1 MIQLPIQHREVL
13 KAASPR
19 FTCKGGPANVDSE
32 DLEGMKVSE
41 LKILCKEKGL
51 RVTGNKSELIE
62 RIQQSSPNP
71 KRVARDTTMDSDIDN
86 AIDRLLDRHDRRKSK
101 SAPKDTTETPETSI
115 VEAEIIEEEGPAQE
129 QSAKEL
135 ILVDDEPEIEPD
147 EEKQEHPVERQDGK
161 PLKETEKKTKK
172 KTEKESISPTRQFR
186 ITRLQVAAGFAA
198 ALILSATLWVFLQRD
213 SSFTAQQVRYG
224 DSIEFSIQ
232 QSTIN
237 IEGDDMVAILR
248 DSISPSAFDQ
258 VCSEIDVDISGI
270 GSLSVARGT
279 DLDTVFPSDT
289 EHRGAYSV
297 YDAFGRVSLAAKQSL
312 NHELDV
318 DLQGKTWRE
327 NGIECSNAGWSYPE
341 NKLSMTT
348 ESWRHISDRSV
359 IRTETDLEFTDS
371 DGESTYVEATTFG
384 TSILPGLGAIA
395 PLLSI
400 PLLPMDLQE
409 FFGDTVL
416 EEGASSSE
424 DESWTWNV
432 KKERNDPIHGYVY
445 PISISNDEIEACF
458 GYLRMDIL
466 VDPDIP
472 WPVQQTAD
480 IRLDKSLATS
490 QCSVFASAV
499 SDAALPEGRLDMRM
513 DMTVTSSSKGTNEID
528 WYDEYDSEPSP
539 GDDRPTN
546 AGKKDWASHMP
557 DESDSRASL
566 EQITTCLRASHP
578 LSDAAKALDEG
589 GYVWEA
595 TYSLN
600 DEDWNLSWVD
610 TQDKSGWI
618 ILDWI
623 PDDQSCPIADS
634 GDWGNDDP
642 VSWDKSAIPSTL
654 TLDYLENRLLNENRY
669 AEVNEVMILD
679 SQEERQY
686 LGYRAVSGEIDDIS
700 DLLSSELSTGVVTV
714 VLHSEWSSLDR
725 TRDYTFDVAMDATS
739 SRVIGWIQISTSSE

>member
-1 MIQLPIQHREVL
+1 M
-13 KAASPR
+13 
-19 FTCKGGPANVDSE
+19 DSE
-32 DLEGMKVSE
+32 VLEGMKVSE

-62 RIQQSSPNP
+62 RIQQSSSNS
-71 KRVARDTTMDSDIDN
+71 KSVNRDTTMDADIDN
-86 AIDRLLDRHDRRKSK
+86 AIDRLLDRHDRRKPESVLK
-101 SAPKDTTETPETSI
+101 DAPEALETSI
-115 VEAEIIEEEGPAQE
+115 VEAEIIEEEEPAQE
-129 QSAKEL
+129 ESVKEL
-135 ILVDDEPEIEPD
+135 ILIDDEPDIELD
-147 EEKQEHPVERQDGK
+147 REKQEHPVERQDRK
-161 PLKETEKKTKK
+161 PLKKKVEKKA
-172 KTEKESISPTRQFR
+172 EKESVSSSRPFR

-232 QSTIN
+232 QTTIN

-248 DSISPSAFDQ
+248 DAISPSAFDQ
-258 VCSEIDVDISGI
+258 VCSEIDVDISGM

-297 YDAFGRVSLAAKQSL
+297 YDAYGRVSLAAKQSL

-348 ESWRHISDRSV
+348 ESWRHISDRDV

-371 DGESTYVEATTFG
+371 DGESTHVDATTFG

-416 EEGASSSE
+416 KEGASSSE

-499 SDAALPEGRLDMRM
+499 SDA
-513 DMTVTSSSKGTNEID
+513 
-528 WYDEYDSEPSP
+528 
-539 GDDRPTN
+539 
-546 AGKKDWASHMP
+546 
-557 DESDSRASL
+557 
-566 EQITTCLRASHP
+566 
-578 LSDAAKALDEG
+578 
-589 GYVWEA
+589 
-595 TYSLN
+595 
-600 DEDWNLSWVD
+600 
-610 TQDKSGWI
+610 
-618 ILDWI
+618 
-623 PDDQSCPIADS
+623 
-634 GDWGNDDP
+634 
-642 VSWDKSAIPSTL
+642 
-654 TLDYLENRLLNENRY
+654 
-669 AEVNEVMILD
+669 
-679 SQEERQY
+679 
-686 LGYRAVSGEIDDIS
+686 
-700 DLLSSELSTGVVTV
+700 
-714 VLHSEWSSLDR
+714 
-725 TRDYTFDVAMDATS
+725 
-739 SRVIGWIQISTSSE
+739 

>member
-1 MIQLPIQHREVL
+1 MDSEVL
-13 KAASPR
+13 ESK
-19 FTCKGGPANVDSE
+19 
-32 DLEGMKVSE
+32 KVSE
-41 LKILCKEKGL
+41 LKILCKEMGL

-62 RIQQSSPNP
+62 RIQQSSPSSKPVN
-71 KRVARDTTMDSDIDN
+71 KDTAMDADIDN
-86 AIDRLLDRHDRRKSK
+86 AIDRLLDRHDRRKPNPV
-101 SAPKDTTETPETSI
+101 PKDAPEALQPSV
-115 VEAEIIEEEGPAQE
+115 VEAELIEAELIEAELIEEEE
-129 QSAKEL
+129 SAKEL
-135 ILVDDEPEIEPD
+135 ILIDDEPDIEPD
-147 EEKQEHPVERQDGK
+147 REKQEYSVEKQDMK
-161 PLKETEKKTKK
+161 SLKK
-172 KTEKESISPTRQFR
+172 KAENKAEKESTSSTRPFR

-232 QSTIN
+232 QTTIN

-248 DSISPSAFDQ
+248 DAISPSAFDQ
-258 VCSEIDVDISGI
+258 VCSEIDVDISGM

-297 YDAFGRVSLAAKQSL
+297 YDAYGRVSLAAKQSL

-348 ESWRHISDRSV
+348 ESWRHISDRDV

-371 DGESTYVEATTFG
+371 DGESTHVGATTFG
-384 TSILPGLGAIA
+384 TSILPGLGSIA

-480 IRLDKSLATS
+480 IRLDKSLTTS

-513 DMTVTSSSKGTNEID
+513 DMTVTSSSRGGNEID

-539 GDDRPTN
+539 GDDRPTS
-546 AGKKDWASHMP
+546 AGKQDWASHMP
-557 DESDSRASL
+557 DESESRTSL

-578 LSDAAKALDEG
+578 LSDAAKALDGG
-589 GYVWEA
+589 GYIWEA

-600 DEDWNLSWVD
+600 NEEWNLSWVD
-610 TQDKSGWI
+610 IEDQSGWI
-618 ILDWI
+618 ILDWELN
-623 PDDQSCPIADS
+623 DESCPIVDS

-642 VSWDKSAIPSTL
+642 ASWDKSAIPSTL

-669 AEVNEVMILD
+669 EEVNEVMIQD
-679 SQEERQY
+679 SPEELHH

-714 VLHSEWSSLDR
+714 VLHSEWTSVDR
-725 TRDYTFDVAMDATS
+725 TRDYTFDVAMDATT

>member
-1 MIQLPIQHREVL
+1 MDFE
-13 KAASPR
+13 A
-19 FTCKGGPANVDSE
+19 
-32 DLEGMKVSE
+32 LEGMKVSE

-62 RIQQSSPNP
+62 RIQHFSANSKTIN
-71 KRVARDTTMDSDIDN
+71 KNTIMDSDIDN

-101 SAPKDTTETPETSI
+101 PARKNIFEAPEPPI
-115 VEAEIIEEEGPAQE
+115 VEAEIIEEEISIDE
-129 QSAKEL
+129 STKEL
-135 ILVDDEPEIEPD
+135 ILIDDEPDIGYEMEF
-147 EEKQEHPVERQDGK
+147 EKERQEEPVDLNDRK
-161 PLKETEKKTKK
+161 HPKK
-172 KTEKESISPTRQFR
+172 KPQKNTGKESPLTVQPFR
-186 ITRLQVAAGFAA
+186 ITRLQLAAGFAA

-232 QSTIN
+232 QSTVN

-297 YDAFGRVSLAAKQSL
+297 YDAYGRVSLAAKQTL

-341 NKLSMTT
+341 NKISMTT
-348 ESWRHISDRSV
+348 ESWRHISDKSV

-371 DGESTYVEATTFG
+371 DGESTHVEATTFG

-395 PLLSI
+395 PLLAI

-409 FFGDTVL
+409 FFGNTVL
-416 EEGASSSE
+416 QEGATSSE
-424 DESWTWNV
+424 DDPWTWNV

-480 IRLDKSLATS
+480 IRLDKSLSTS

-513 DMTVTSSSKGTNEID
+513 DMTVTTSSKGTNVID
-528 WYDEYDSEPSP
+528 WNDEYDSKPSP
-539 GDDRPTN
+539 GEDRPTS

-557 DESDSRASL
+557 DESDDRVSL
-566 EQITTCLRASHP
+566 EQITTCLRTSHP
-578 LSDAAKALDEG
+578 TSDAAKALDEG

-595 TYSLN
+595 THSFN

-610 TQDKSGWI
+610 IEDQSGWI
-618 ILDWI
+618 ILDG
-623 PDDQSCPIADS
+623 DTNDESCPIVDS
-634 GDWGNDDP
+634 GDWGNDGP

-654 TLDYLENRLLNENRY
+654 TLDYLENRLLDENRY
-669 AEVNEVMILD
+669 QEVNEVMILD
-679 SQEERQY
+679 STEEEQD

-714 VLHSEWSSLDR
+714 VLHSEWTSVDR
-725 TRDYTFDVAMDATS
+725 TRNYTFDLAMDATT
-739 SRVIGWIQISTSSE
+739 SRVIGWIQVSTSSE

>member
-1 MIQLPIQHREVL
+1 MDFDV
-13 KAASPR
+13 
-19 FTCKGGPANVDSE
+19 
-32 DLEGMKVSE
+32 LEGMKVSE

-62 RIQQSSPNP
+62 RIQQFGSSSKTVN
-71 KRVARDTTMDSDIDN
+71 KDTIMDSDIDN

-101 SAPKDTTETPETSI
+101 PPRKNIFEAPEPPI
-115 VEAEIIEEEGPAQE
+115 VEAEIIEEEVSIDE
-129 QSAKEL
+129 STKEL
-135 ILVDDEPEIEPD
+135 ILIDDEPDIEY
-147 EEKQEHPVERQDGK
+147 EMELEKERQEEPVDTNERK
-161 PLKETEKKTKK
+161 LLKEKPRKNTG
-172 KTEKESISPTRQFR
+172 KESQLTVQPFR

-198 ALILSATLWVFLQRD
+198 ALVLSATLWVFLQRD

-232 QSTIN
+232 QSTVN

-279 DLDTVFPSDT
+279 DLDTVFPSDA

-297 YDAFGRVSLAAKQSL
+297 YDAYGRVSLAAKQSL

-341 NKLSMTT
+341 NKISMTT
-348 ESWRHISDRSV
+348 ESWRHISDKSV

-371 DGESTYVEATTFG
+371 DGESTHVEATTFG

-395 PLLSI
+395 PLLAI

-409 FFGDTVL
+409 FFGNTVL
-416 EEGASSSE
+416 QEGATSS
-424 DESWTWNV
+424 DDDPWTWNV

-458 GYLRMDIL
+458 GHLRMDIL

-480 IRLDKSLATS
+480 IRLDKSLSTS

-513 DMTVTSSSKGTNEID
+513 DMTVTTSSKGTNVID
-528 WYDEYDSEPSP
+528 WNDEYDSKPSP
-539 GDDRPTN
+539 GEDRPTS

-557 DESDSRASL
+557 DESDDRVSL
-566 EQITTCLRASHP
+566 EQITTCLRTSHP
-578 LSDAAKALDEG
+578 TSDAAKALDEG

-595 TYSLN
+595 THSFN
-600 DEDWNLSWVD
+600 DENWNLSWVD
-610 TQDKSGWI
+610 IEDQSGWI
-618 ILDWI
+618 ILDG
-623 PDDQSCPIADS
+623 DTNDESCPIVGS
-634 GDWGNDDP
+634 GDWGNDGP

-669 AEVNEVMILD
+669 QEVSEVMILD
-679 SQEERQY
+679 STEEEQG

-714 VLHSEWSSLDR
+714 VLHSEWTSVDL
-725 TRDYTFDVAMDATS
+725 TRNYTFDLAMDATT
-739 SRVIGWIQISTSSE
+739 SRVIGWIQVSTSSQ

>member
-1 MIQLPIQHREVL
+1 M
-13 KAASPR
+13 
-19 FTCKGGPANVDSE
+19 DSE
-32 DLEGMKVSE
+32 VLEGMKVSE

-62 RIQQSSPNP
+62 RIQQSSSNS
-71 KRVARDTTMDSDIDN
+71 KSVNNDTTMDADIDN
-86 AIDRLLDRHDRRKSK
+86 AIDRLLDRHDRRK
-101 SAPKDTTETPETSI
+101 PETVHKEPPEALVTPI
-115 VEAEIIEEEGPAQE
+115 VEAEIIEEEETAQE
-129 QSAKEL
+129 EPIKEL
-135 ILVDDEPEIEPD
+135 ILIEDEPDIEMD
-147 EEKQEHPVERQDGK
+147 REKQEHPVERQDNK
-161 PLKETEKKTKK
+161 PLNKKVQK
-172 KTEKESISPTRQFR
+172 KTERESVSSSRPFR

-232 QSTIN
+232 QTTIN
-237 IEGDDMVAILR
+237 IEGDDMVAIIR
-248 DSISPSAFDQ
+248 DAISPSAFDQ
-258 VCSEIDVDISGI
+258 VCSEIDIDISGM

-297 YDAFGRVSLAAKQSL
+297 YDAFGRVSLAAKQSV

-348 ESWRHISDRSV
+348 ESWRHISDRDV

-371 DGESTYVEATTFG
+371 DGESTHVAATTFG
-384 TSILPGLGAIA
+384 TSILPGLGAVA

-416 EEGASSSE
+416 KEGASSSE
-424 DESWTWNV
+424 DDSWTWNV

-480 IRLDKSLATS
+480 VRLDKSLATS

-513 DMTVTSSSKGTNEID
+513 DMTVTKSSQGTNEID

-539 GDDRPTN
+539 GDDRPTS
-546 AGKKDWASHMP
+546 AGKKEWASHMP
-557 DESDSRASL
+557 DESDSRVSL
-566 EQITTCLRASHP
+566 EQITNCLLASHP
-578 LSDAAKALDEG
+578 LSDAARALEGG

-595 TYSLN
+595 IFLLN
-600 DEDWNLSWVD
+600 NEEWNLSWVD
-610 TQDKSGWI
+610 IEDQSGWI
-618 ILDWI
+618 ILDWE
-623 PDDQSCPIADS
+623 PNDESCPVMDS
-634 GDWGNDDP
+634 GDWGNDNP
-642 VSWDKSAIPSTL
+642 VSWDKTAIPSTL

-669 AEVNEVMILD
+669 SEVNEVIIPD
-679 SQEERQY
+679 SPEERQY

-714 VLHSEWSSLDR
+714 VLHSEWASSDN
-725 TRDYTFDVAMDATS
+725 TRDYTFDVAMDATT

>member
-1 MIQLPIQHREVL
+1 MDSEVL
-13 KAASPR
+13 ES
-19 FTCKGGPANVDSE
+19 
-32 DLEGMKVSE
+32 MKVSE

-62 RIQQSSPNP
+62 RIQQSNPNS
-71 KRVARDTTMDSDIDN
+71 KLAAKDMAMDADIDN
-86 AIDRLLDRHDRRKSK
+86 AIDKLLDRHDRRKPM
-101 SAPKDTTETPETSI
+101 SASMDAPDVPESSI
-115 VEAEIIEEEGPAQE
+115 VEAELIEEEEPVLGE
-129 QSAKEL
+129 SAKEL
-135 ILVDDEPEIEPD
+135 ILIEDEPDIQLD
-147 EEKQEHPVERQDGK
+147 VEKQGYTVEKQDSK
-161 PLKETEKKTKK
+161 PLQKKVEKKA
-172 KTEKESISPTRQFR
+172 EKESTSPSQPFR
-186 ITRLQVAAGFAA
+186 ITRIQVAAGFAV
-198 ALILSATLWVFLQRD
+198 ALILSASLYVFLQRD

-232 QSTIN
+232 QTTIN

-248 DSISPSAFDQ
+248 DAISPSAFDQ
-258 VCSEIDVDISGI
+258 VCSEIDVDISGM
-270 GSLSVARGT
+270 GSLSMARGT
-279 DLDTVFPSDT
+279 DLDTIFPSDT
-289 EHRGAYSV
+289 EHTGAYSV
-297 YDAFGRVSLAAKQSL
+297 YDAYGRVSLAAKQSL

-348 ESWRHISDRSV
+348 ESWLHISDRDV

-371 DGESTYVEATTFG
+371 DGESTHVEATTFG

-480 IRLDKSLATS
+480 IRLDKSLTTS

-513 DMTVTSSSKGTNEID
+513 DMTVTSSSRGTNEID

-539 GDDRPTN
+539 GDDRPTS

-557 DESDSRASL
+557 DESESRTNL
-566 EQITTCLRASHP
+566 EQITTCLLTSHP
-578 LSDAAKALDEG
+578 LSDAAKALDGG
-589 GYVWEA
+589 GYIWEA
-595 TYSLN
+595 THSLN
-600 DEDWNLSWVD
+600 NEDWNLSWVD
-610 TQDKSGWI
+610 IEDQSGWI
-618 ILDWI
+618 ILDWE
-623 PDDQSCPIADS
+623 PNDEACPIMDS

-669 AEVNEVMILD
+669 EEVNEVMIPD
-679 SQEERQY
+679 SPEELRH

-714 VLHSEWSSLDR
+714 VLHSEWTSVDR
-725 TRDYTFDVAMDATS
+725 TRDYTFDVAMDATT

>member
-1 MIQLPIQHREVL
+1 MDSEVL
-13 KAASPR
+13 ES
-19 FTCKGGPANVDSE
+19 
-32 DLEGMKVSE
+32 MKVSE

-62 RIQQSSPNP
+62 RIQQSSPSSKPVN
-71 KRVARDTTMDSDIDN
+71 KDTVMDADIDN
-86 AIDRLLDRHDRRKSK
+86 AIDRLLDRHDRRKPNLALK
-101 SAPKDTTETPETSI
+101 DAPEALEPSI
-115 VEAEIIEEEGPAQE
+115 VEAELIEEGEPAE
-129 QSAKEL
+129 EESVKEL
-135 ILVDDEPEIEPD
+135 ILIDDEPDIEPD
-147 EEKQEHPVERQDGK
+147 REKQEQAVEKQDTK
-161 PLKETEKKTKK
+161 PMKKKAEKKIEKK
-172 KTEKESISPTRQFR
+172 AEKESTSPIRPFR

-213 SSFTAQQVRYG
+213 SSFTVQQVRYG

-232 QSTIN
+232 QTTIN
-237 IEGDDMVAILR
+237 IEGDEMVAILR
-248 DSISPSAFDQ
+248 DAISPSAFDQ
-258 VCSEIDVDISGI
+258 VCSEIDVDISGM

-297 YDAFGRVSLAAKQSL
+297 YDAYGRVSLAAKQSL

-348 ESWRHISDRSV
+348 ESWHHISDRDV
-359 IRTETDLEFTDS
+359 IRTETGLEFTDS
-371 DGESTYVEATTFG
+371 DGESTHVDATTFG
-384 TSILPGLGAIA
+384 TSILPGLGAIT

-400 PLLPMDLQE
+400 PLIPMDLQE

-513 DMTVTSSSKGTNEID
+513 DMTVTSSSRGTNEIN

-539 GDDRPTN
+539 GDDRPTS

-557 DESDSRASL
+557 DESESRTSL

-578 LSDAAKALDEG
+578 LSDAAKALDGG
-589 GYVWEA
+589 GYIWEA

-600 DEDWNLSWVD
+600 NENWNLSWVD
-610 TQDKSGWI
+610 IEDQSGWI
-618 ILDWI
+618 ILDWELN
-623 PDDQSCPIADS
+623 DESCPIVDS

-642 VSWDKSAIPSTL
+642 ASWDKSAIPSTL

-669 AEVNEVMILD
+669 EEVNEVMIQD
-679 SQEERQY
+679 SPEELHH

-714 VLHSEWSSLDR
+714 VLHSEWTSVDR
-725 TRDYTFDVAMDATS
+725 TRDYTFDVAMDATT